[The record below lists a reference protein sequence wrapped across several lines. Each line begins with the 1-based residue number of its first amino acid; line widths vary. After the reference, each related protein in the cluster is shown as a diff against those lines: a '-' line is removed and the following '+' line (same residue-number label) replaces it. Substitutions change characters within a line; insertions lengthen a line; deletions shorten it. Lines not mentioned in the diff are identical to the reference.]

1 MTKNLPRLAA
11 AACLLLIACGDAQ
24 RTAQDG
30 ATPALAG
37 SSTDSVTVGD
47 PLLIDSAGV
56 VAAGHVRALPASA
69 VTGRAPAAIRGIY
82 LNAYAAGSTNRL
94 GNLLALADSTE
105 INAFVIDVKD
115 ERGIRYRSDVELAM
129 QLAQD
134 GEVTIRDL
142 AGLASRLKER
152 GIWTMAR
159 IVVFKDPILSAARP
173 EWSIRRPDGSVW
185 LDREG
190 HSWVSTWDPA
200 VWDYNIDIA
209 EEVAR
214 AGFDE
219 IQFDY
224 IRFPEAFR
232 SLPEQVHPKANGT
245 RSDAIAAFLDEAR
258 RRLHPHGVVVAAD
271 VFGLSPNDPRD
282 VAIGQQW
289 ETVLARADHVL
300 PMVYPS
306 HYFSTHL
313 RGVPRPN
320 QMPYETVFT
329 SLGIG
334 MIRWE
339 RLRDT
344 GVKPGRVIPWLQ
356 AFNAPWVDRNFP
368 YGPEQADAQI
378 RAVYDVGLDDWIF
391 WHPGSRYEQIAA
403 AFARETASRRR
414 EFVPSAD
421 FVSQADVLDRQGARA
436 AREAEAGS
444 GATAGPDAAAG
455 AATPQTPAS
464 GRQPSARPGG
474 DSIDRER

>member
-1 MTKNLPRLAA
+1 MTKIIPRLTA
-11 AACLLLIACGDAQ
+11 AACLVLAACGDGP
-24 RTAQDG
+24 RTAEAG
-30 ATPALAG
+30 AVPALAG
-37 SSTDSVTVGD
+37 SSTDSVAVGD

-56 VAAGHVRALPASA
+56 VAAAHVTALSPSVIAA
-69 VTGRAPAAIRGIY
+69 RAPAAIRGIY
-82 LNAYAAGSTNRL
+82 LNAYAAGSANRL
-94 GNLLALADSTE
+94 GSLIALADSTE

-115 ERGIRYRSDVELAM
+115 ERGIRYRSEIELAM
-129 QLAQD
+129 QLAQP
-134 GEVTIRDL
+134 GEVMIRDL
-142 AGLASRLKER
+142 AGLANRLREH
-152 GIWTMAR
+152 GIWSMAR
-159 IVVFKDPILSAARP
+159 IVVFKDPILAEAKP

-190 HSWVSTWDPA
+190 HSWVSTWDPG
-200 VWDYNIDIA
+200 VWDYNIAIA

-224 IRFPEAFR
+224 VRFPEAFR
-232 SLPEQVHPKANGT
+232 SLPEQVHPKADGT
-245 RSDAIAAFLDEAR
+245 RSDAIARFLDEAR
-258 RRLHPHGVVVAAD
+258 RRLHPLGAVVAAD

-289 ETVLARADHVL
+289 ETILTRADHVL

-306 HYFSTHL
+306 HYFPTHL

-329 SLGIG
+329 SLGLG

-339 RLRDT
+339 RLRDA
-344 GVKPGRVIPWLQ
+344 GVTPGRVIPWLQ

-368 YGPEQADAQI
+368 YGAEQADAQI

-391 WHPGSRYEQIAA
+391 WHPGSRYSQIAD
-403 AFARETASRRR
+403 AFARQTVSRRR

-421 FVSQADVLDRQGARA
+421 FVSQVDALDRQGARA
-436 AREAEAGS
+436 AR
-444 GATAGPDAAAG
+444 DAA
-455 AATPQTPAS
+455 T
-464 GRQPSARPGG
+464 GREP
-474 DSIDRER
+474 

>member
-1 MTKNLPRLAA
+1 MTKNLSRLAA
-11 AACLLLIACGDAQ
+11 AACLFITACGDAP

-56 VAAGHVRALPASA
+56 VAAAHVTALPASA
-69 VTGRAPAAIRGIY
+69 VAGRAPAAIRGIY

-94 GNLLALADSTE
+94 GSLLALADSTE

-115 ERGIRYRSDVELAM
+115 ERGIRYRSEIELAM
-129 QLAQD
+129 ELAQP

-142 AGLASRLKER
+142 SGLAARLKER
-152 GIWTMAR
+152 GIWSIAR

-173 EWSIRRPDGSVW
+173 QWSIRRPDGSVW

-224 IRFPEAFR
+224 VRFPEAFR
-232 SLPEQVHPKANGT
+232 SLPEQVHPKADGT

-258 RRLHPHGVVVAAD
+258 RRLHPHGAVVAAD

-289 ETVLARADHVL
+289 ETVLSRADHVL

-313 RGVPRPN
+313 RGVSRPN

-334 MIRWE
+334 MVRWE
-339 RLRDT
+339 RLRDA

-391 WHPGSRYEQIAA
+391 WHPGSRYDQIAA
-403 AFARETASRRR
+403 AFAKETVSRRR
-414 EFVPSAD
+414 DFVPSAD
-421 FVSQADVLDRQGARA
+421 FISQVDVLDRQGAQA
-436 AREAEAGS
+436 AR
-444 GATAGPDAAAG
+444 DAAAG
-455 AATPQTPAS
+455 RAAPAPQNPA
-464 GRQPSARPGG
+464 GAAPTEPAGG
-474 DSIDRER
+474 DSPDRTQLP